1 MPGRVRENGLI
12 SSRVSALRS
21 QPIISLTVSLCG
33 FYVAWKTGHWISDG
47 NFQELIYSAVALV
60 ICAIAVTIARN
71 WRSGFYLFLV
81 WLIFEDLVRKY
92 LGNNM
97 TIYFAK
103 DALAGLTY
111 ISLFLAVREGRA
123 KVFRPQFLLFF
134 SLFFWLGALQIFNPY
149 SPSILY
155 GLLGMKIYFY
165 YVPLIFVGYA
175 LIRDE
180 GDLRR
185 FLLVCVLLA
194 SVVSAVGVIQATGDS
209 QFLNPANLAPE
220 ISKLGNLLKVV
231 PQTDQ
236 SFLLPSSVFV
246 STGRFAFFL
255 VLAVI
260 LGFGTAGY
268 FVLASL
274 RGRLFIFLGISLIAI
289 AVLLSGSRTA
299 FLYSLISLFVLAAV
313 FLWGAPWRRGQAHR
327 LVKAIRRSCACAAV
341 GLAILILLFP
351 SAASSRYSFY
361 SQTLLPSS
369 STYELSSRAWSYP
382 MQNLADTFSQPHWAV
397 GNGIGTASLGI
408 QYVSELTGKP
418 QLNVWVEEG
427 FGQLIVELGI
437 LGPILWI
444 LWTAALLWTMWKAVR
459 PLRESRLF
467 PIAAAILWYAFII
480 LYPLT
485 YLGLDVF
492 QNFVNNAF
500 LWLLVGILFRLRDLS
515 LASPHLEGV
524 GTGRSRTW
532 RLLRA

>member
-1 MPGRVRENGLI
+1 M
-12 SSRVSALRS
+12 
-21 QPIISLTVSLCG
+21 ISLTVSICG
-33 FYVAWKTGHWISDG
+33 LYAAWKIGHWISDG
-47 NFQELIYSAVALV
+47 NFQELVYSAVALAV
-60 ICAIAVTIARN
+60 CAIAVTIARN

-81 WLIFEDLVRKY
+81 WLVFEDLVRKY

-103 DALAGLTY
+103 DVLAGLTY
-111 ISLFLAVREGRA
+111 VSLLLAVREGRA
-123 KVFRPQFLLFF
+123 KIFRPRFLLVF

-149 SPSILY
+149 SPSMLY

-165 YVPLIFVGYA
+165 YVPLMFVGYA

-180 GDLRR
+180 ADLRH

-194 SVVSAVGVIQATGDS
+194 SIVSAVGIIQATSDS

-220 ISKLGNLLKVV
+220 ISKLGNLVKVV
-231 PQTDQ
+231 PLTDQ
-236 SFLLPSSVFV
+236 FFLLPASVFV

-260 LGFGTAGY
+260 LGLGTAGY
-268 FVLASL
+268 SILSSF
-274 RGRLFIFLGISLIAI
+274 RGRFFVFLGISLIAI

-299 FLYSLISLFVLAAV
+299 LLYSFISLLVLTAM
-313 FLWGAPWRRGQAHR
+313 FLWGAPWRWGQAHR
-327 LVKAIRRSCACAAV
+327 LVKAIRRSCVFAV
-341 GLAILILLFP
+341 LGLAILVLLFP
-351 SAASSRYSFY
+351 SAASSRYNFY
-361 SQTLLPSS
+361 SQTLLPGTA
-369 STYELSSRAWSYP
+369 TYELSSRAWNYP
-382 MQNLADTFSQPHWAV
+382 MQNLADAFSQPHWMV

-427 FGQLIVELGI
+427 FGQLVVELGI

-444 LWTAALLWTMWKAVR
+444 LWTATLLWTMWKAIR
-459 PLRESRLF
+459 PLRETRLF

-500 LWLLVGILFRLRDLS
+500 LWIMVGILFRLPDLS
-515 LASPHLEGV
+515 LANPRLHRAGAEGS
-524 GTGRSRTW
+524 GTW
-532 RLLRA
+532 RLMPI